1 MTIRTSLRQ
10 WMEPYEE
17 TDEENFIMRVG
28 STISQKKGE
37 YLSDFLQ
44 EVPGQKPDHIKQ
56 INQQKSFK
64 AIMWHTPT
72 WTFGFVH

>member
-1 MTIRTSLRQ
+1 
-10 WMEPYEE
+10 MEPYEE